1 MSKEWFPKLSLRKND
16 TTTFPAEGTS
26 EIHPLPLYD
35 SSWEWWQMALCVI
48 YPVPGLLHSK
58 GKDGHL
64 VHVWNANLGTLLPP
78 WAWVTG
84 YARTPENRYNQM
96 QLASDCCSMWKDI
109 FQFLPKKNRGG
120 GGSNPH
126 RKRRDGNT
134 SDALTFRGPGFLV
147 MVAGRGGAES
157 AQRQMMASEG
167 L

>member
-1 MSKEWFPKLSLRKND
+1 MISEVIITEEWYNHFSRWGNIRNPSFAVVWQFMRMMTDGAVCNLSNC
-16 TTTFPAEGTS
+16 
-26 EIHPLPLYD
+26 PL
-35 SSWEWWQMALCVI
+35 AL
-48 YPVPGLLHSK
+48 GK

-120 GGSNPH
+120 GGSNPR

-134 SDALTFRGPGFLV
+134 SDALTTTPRLHASLRYFLDL
-147 MVAGRGGAES
+147 GKLNS
-157 AQRQMMASEG
+157 WK
-167 L
+167 LPK